1 MGSSLNQAE
10 LNAYNAKWV
19 AGNIIDDTPVA
30 IRLKKLGTGTVTS
43 VTVTTGTGIVMI
55 TSDGGTDSYT
65 FAAYTTFG
73 TLVDAINADGIFEAK
88 ILDGLRADASV
99 SVLVNGAIT
108 ISAAGYYDAK
118 VDTDAQKTFTY
129 RATYDREVGNDK
141 LVKGHRVK
149 LAEVLY
155 NVNINAASA
164 QGFRIYE
171 WNADAKTETL
181 IYTRAS
187 VDATNTTINFAAG
200 NGFITAGVGNDL
212 IVRVIDGTS
221 ITDATANFMDVSYV
235 AE

>member
-1 MGSSLNQAE
+1 MGSSLNQAQ
-10 LNAYNAKWV
+10 LNAANAKWV
-19 AGNIIDDTPVA
+19 CGNIIDDTPVA
-30 IRLKKLGTGTVTS
+30 LRLKYKGTGTVTS
-43 VTVTTGTGIVMI
+43 VTVTTGTNIVAI
-55 TSDGGTDSYT
+55 TSDGGTDTYKFSD
-65 FAAYTTFG
+65 YTTFG

-99 SVLVNGAIT
+99 SVLVDGAIT
-108 ISAAGYYDAK
+108 ISAKGYYDVK
-118 VDTDAQKTFTY
+118 VDTSAQKTFTY
-129 RATYDREVGNDK
+129 RATFDREVGNDK
-141 LVKGHRVK
+141 WIKGHRVK

-155 NVNINAASA
+155 NVNINAAAA

-171 WNADAKTETL
+171 WDAEGKTETL

-212 IVRVIDGTS
+212 VVRVIDGTS
-221 ITDATANFMDVSYV
+221 VSDTSANFMDVSYV